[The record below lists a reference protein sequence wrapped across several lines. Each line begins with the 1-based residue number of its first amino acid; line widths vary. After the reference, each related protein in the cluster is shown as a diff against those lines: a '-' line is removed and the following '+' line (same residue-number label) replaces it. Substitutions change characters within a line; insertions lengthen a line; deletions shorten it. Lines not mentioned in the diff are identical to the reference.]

1 MAKKQSLGKG
11 LDLIFD
17 DNAIESGG
25 GISYLPLQSVS
36 PRKNQPRKY
45 FDMESLSD
53 LASSIAAHGD
63 LQPII
68 VRDMK
73 NGTYEIVAGERR
85 YRASKLAG
93 LSEIPCIVTQEDEIS
108 SAEIAIVENVQRED
122 LNPYEEALAYK
133 SLSEDFGLSQ
143 EEISKMVGKSRP
155 AITNSMRLLELP
167 EEVIDLLLKKELS
180 AGHCRTL
187 LGLRD
192 RADVIP
198 LAKKV
203 VKRQLS
209 VRETESA
216 VKKLNRAAS
225 RSEEEKVEEAL
236 VVDYREELER
246 RVRELSGRRVK
257 ISAAKGRRQI
267 TVEYSDDEDLEALLG
282 AICGRS
288 VVEEE

>member
-53 LASSIAAHGD
+53 LASSIAAHGV

-198 LAKKV
+198 LAKKI

-288 VVEEE
+288 VIEEE

>member
-17 DNAIESGG
+17 DNAVESGS
-25 GISYLPLQSVS
+25 GISYISIKSIVPK
-36 PRKNQPRKY
+36 KNQPRKY
-45 FDMESLSD
+45 FDMEALSE
-53 LASSIAAHGD
+53 LASSIAAHGV
-63 LQPII
+63 LQPVI

-73 NGTYEIVAGERR
+73 NGNYEIVAGERR

-93 LSEIPCIVTQEDEIS
+93 LSEIPCIITDEDEIS

-133 SLSEDFGLSQ
+133 SLSDDFGLSQ

-167 EEVIDLLLKKELS
+167 EEVIDLLLKKDLS

-187 LGLRD
+187 LGLKN
-192 RADVIP
+192 RADILP
-198 LAKKV
+198 LAIKV
-203 VKRQLS
+203 AKRSLS
-209 VRETESA
+209 VRETEAA

-225 RSEEEKVEEAL
+225 RSDEEKTQEAL
-236 VVDYREELER
+236 VVNYKEELER

-257 ISAAKGRRQI
+257 ISALKGRRSVTI
-267 TVEYSDDEDLEALLG
+267 EYTDDEDLEALLS
-282 AICGRS
+282 AVCGRS
-288 VVEEE
+288 VIEEE

>member
-53 LASSIAAHGD
+53 LASSIAAHGV